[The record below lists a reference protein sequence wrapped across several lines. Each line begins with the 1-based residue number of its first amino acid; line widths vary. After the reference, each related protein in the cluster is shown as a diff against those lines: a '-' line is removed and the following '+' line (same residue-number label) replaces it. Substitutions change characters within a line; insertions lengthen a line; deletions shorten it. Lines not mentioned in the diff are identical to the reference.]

1 MATKTINI
9 FPIKIMLDTNIPGA
23 AGATSSA
30 TSDTSGANSG
40 SDPSSFIPFDK
51 SLIHSSAGPGSVPLQ
66 TGSFNNYPYFTMDVK
81 YPETYLQNLPYDKR
95 FEFFFNKQMMTRVL
109 KSQPVLQSLSD
120 SSSSADAEVAV
131 KSYDSTPNAYNEL
144 IQKLKLPQETNA
156 SIDEVVKYISNKI
169 TELGIQTKLA
179 AESGNPTRK
188 TTAKWTPKVFTDNVP
203 KLLDFFGGLNSV
215 KPNADVSGVLNILN
229 DVNNM
234 QLANITELTQI
245 QPDVEL
251 LKKIGKINTEI
262 QTQYIQDGNQD
273 KIKSIVTDVLTAMKK
288 KIDKES
294 KSQKSEIQQ
303 NQNTQNDMRIKN
315 QQYEN
320 GEFNI
325 LCMIRT
331 LFSTKYPFSGNNL
344 SSFQMIVKRNPE
356 FNFKFSDFL
365 PGFVKEAFQPI
376 TYTYLKINGKIY
388 TVTQTVWINDIYN
401 HPDYKV
407 LVQKFQTLMAWKEN
421 ERIKLEKDIGEQM
434 KKFKSPEK
442 NKSQEHNFTESDI
455 TDISGQIKGFDD
467 PNITR
472 EIQTSYI
479 NFNNA
484 IKTMIKAIEAFNTS
498 INGTDIMVILDNANN
513 LKMAYDDL
521 LKLGFKP
528 KQRYTTIINNIQ
540 KQLDIVQTNEF
551 ILNNYMKTEGINLNY
566 ENEKDIYKQRLK
578 EKFGKYVDF
587 AETIKQFTVP
597 NKETTNVFLQETVD
611 KFLKNTDNVFNDIMN
626 IEKFGSIPQGLPTY
640 EKKVFEKRKNTGI
653 TIVYDKN
660 QPIYEIFLQVN
671 CIGGELTDDN
681 KSAIDCLY
689 KDDFLGNRMEYL
701 VNESVSNIWEINT
714 NRVYFDL
721 EDARVQEKIQSAAT
735 ATAAA
740 AVGKQAPNT
749 LPKTPAKKGGTRK
762 ARAEFIK
769 HYGTRRF
776 RW

>member
-9 FPIKIMLDTNIPGA
+9 YPIKIMLDTNIPGA
-23 AGATSSA
+23 
-30 TSDTSGANSG
+30 TSGAEA
-40 SDPSSFIPFDK
+40 SSFIPFDK
-51 SLIHSSAGPGSVPLQ
+51 SLIHSSAGPGSVSLQ

-95 FEFFFNKQMMTRVL
+95 YEFFFNKQMMTRVL
-109 KSQPVLQSLSD
+109 KSQPVLQLSSD
-120 SSSSADAEVAV
+120 SNSSADAEVAV
-131 KSYDSTPNAYNEL
+131 MSDDSAPNAYNEL

-156 SIDEVVKYISNKI
+156 SIDEVIKDISNKI
-169 TELGIQTKLA
+169 TELRKHIKLA
-179 AESGNPTRK
+179 AESGSPPRETS
-188 TTAKWTPKVFTDNVP
+188 AKWTPKVFTDNVP
-203 KLLDFFGGLNSV
+203 KLLDFFEGLNSV
-215 KPNADVSGVLNILN
+215 KPNADVSNMLNILN

-245 QPDVEL
+245 QPDL
-251 LKKIGKINTEI
+251 LKKIGKTSNKITNDI
-262 QTQYIQDGNQD
+262 DIS
-273 KIKSIVTDVLTAMKK
+273 KIKSIVTEVLTAMKK
-288 KIDKES
+288 KIDEES

-376 TYTYLKINGKIY
+376 TYTYLKLKGKVY

-434 KKFKSPEK
+434 KKFKNPEK

-455 TDISGQIKGFDD
+455 TDISKQKKEFDATE
-467 PNITR
+467 ITR
-472 EIQTSYI
+472 EIQTAYI

-484 IKTMIKAIEAFNTS
+484 IETMIKAIQNFNTS

-540 KQLDIVQTNEF
+540 KQLDIVQTDEF

-587 AETIKQFTVP
+587 AETIKQFTLP

-611 KFLKNTDNVFNDIMN
+611 NFLYNRDNVFNDIMN

-721 EDARVQEKIQSAAT
+721 EDARVQEKIQAAAAT
-735 ATAAA
+735 TAATAA

-749 LPKTPAKKGGTRK
+749 LPKTPVKKGGTRK
-762 ARAEFIK
+762 ARTEFIK

>member
-23 AGATSSA
+23 AGAASSA
-30 TSDTSGANSG
+30 TSDSSGANSG

-81 YPETYLQNLPYDKR
+81 YPETYLLSIPYDKR

-120 SSSSADAEVAV
+120 SSSTS
-131 KSYDSTPNAYNEL
+131 SSSSSTDEKDIQQKENDTNKYVEL
-144 IQKLKLPQETNA
+144 IRKLNLESGTDITKIIENK
-156 SIDEVVKYISNKI
+156 SNEISNKFQKLSNQI
-169 TELGIQTKLA
+169 KKVVEKNRQDRQVSNTKL
-179 AESGNPTRK
+179 EPEVLSNLVK
-188 TTAKWTPKVFTDNVP
+188 
-203 KLLDFFGGLNSV
+203 FFESV
-215 KPNADVSGVLNILN
+215 KSTPEVSSVLTILN
-229 DVNNM
+229 
-234 QLANITELTQI
+234 LANQKELTEMS
-245 QPDVEL
+245 PKE
-251 LKKIGKINTEI
+251 IGEIYREITDYDKAKIN
-262 QTQYIQDGNQD
+262 
-273 KIKSIVTDVLTAMKK
+273 KIVTDVLTAMKDE
-288 KIDKES
+288 IDKETNKES
-294 KSQKSEIQQ
+294 ATKKQEAESQKREV
-303 NQNTQNDMRIKN
+303 TQDANMRIKK

-325 LCMIRT
+325 LCMIRI

-365 PGFVKEAFQPI
+365 PGFVREAIQPI
-376 TYTYLKINGKIY
+376 TYTYLKIKGKVY

-407 LVQKFQTLMAWKEN
+407 LVQKFQTLMSWKEN
-421 ERIKLEKDIGEQM
+421 ERIKLEKDIGDQM
-434 KKFKSPEK
+434 GKFKSPS
-442 NKSQEHNFTESDI
+442 NSFTDADI
-455 TDISGQIKGFDD
+455 TDIGAQKKEFKD
-467 PNITR
+467 NFTR

-479 NFNNA
+479 TFNNA
-484 IKTMIKAIEAFNTS
+484 IDAMINAIRSFNES
-498 INGTDIMVILDNANN
+498 ITGTDIDVILDNANN

-521 LKLGFKP
+521 LKLGFKT
-528 KQRYTTIINNIQ
+528 KQKYTTIITSIQ
-540 KQLDIVQTNEF
+540 KQLDIVQTDEY
-551 ILNNYMKTEGINLNY
+551 ILKNYISPPEINMNY
-566 ENEKDIYKQRLK
+566 ENEKDLYKQRLQQ
-578 EKFGKYVDF
+578 KFGKYVDF
-587 AETIKQFTVP
+587 TETIKQFISP
-597 NKETTNVFLQETVD
+597 NKESTNVFLQETID
-611 KFLKNTDNVFNDIMN
+611 RYKSNTSNVFNDIMN
-626 IEKFGSIPQGLPTY
+626 IEKFGSIPQGLPTD
-640 EKKVFEKRKNTGI
+640 EKKIFEKRKNTGI

-660 QPIYEIFLQVN
+660 QPIYEIFLLVN

-721 EDARVQEKIQSAAT
+721 EDARVQQKIE

-740 AVGKQAPNT
+740 GKQQAQVSRQSQA
-749 LPKTPAKKGGTRK
+749 PAKKGGTRK
-762 ARAEFIK
+762 ARADFIK
-769 HYGTRRF
+769 HYGGTRRV

>member
-95 FEFFFNKQMMTRVL
+95 YEFFFNKQMMTRVL
-109 KSQPVLQSLSD
+109 KSQPVLQLSSD

-131 KSYDSTPNAYNEL
+131 KSDDSTPNAYNEL

-169 TELGIQTKLA
+169 TELRKQIKLA
-179 AESGNPTRK
+179 AEMNMDKTSKWNPE
-188 TTAKWTPKVFTDNVP
+188 VFKKNVP
-203 KLLDFFGGLNSV
+203 ELLDFFEGLNSV

-234 QLANITELTQI
+234 QLANTTELTQI
-245 QPDVEL
+245 QPDVIN
-251 LKKIGKINTEI
+251 KIGKISNKITNDI
-262 QTQYIQDGNQD
+262 DMS
-273 KIKSIVTDVLTAMKK
+273 KIKSIVTEVLTAMKK

-294 KSQKSEIQQ
+294 KSQKSEIQE

-376 TYTYLKINGKIY
+376 TYTYLRINGKVY

-421 ERIKLEKDIGEQM
+421 ERIKLEKDIGDQM
-434 KKFKSPEK
+434 GKFKSPSNSFTDDDIKDIRVQEK
-442 NKSQEHNFTESDI
+442 PFN
-455 TDISGQIKGFDD
+455 DD
-467 PNITR
+467 ITR
-472 EIQTSYI
+472 EIRTSYI
-479 NFNNA
+479 TFNNA
-484 IKTMIKAIEAFNTS
+484 IDAMIKAINSFNKS
-498 INGTDIMVILDNANN
+498 IAGTDIDVILDNANN

-721 EDARVQEKIQSAAT
+721 EDARVQEKIQAAT
-735 ATAAA
+735 AATTAATA
-740 AVGKQAPNT
+740 AVGKQAPNI
-749 LPKTPAKKGGTRK
+749 LPKTPVKKGGTRK
-762 ARAEFIK
+762 ARTEFIK

>member
-81 YPETYLQNLPYDKR
+81 YPETYLLSIPYDKR

-120 SSSSADAEVAV
+120 SNSTSSS
-131 KSYDSTPNAYNEL
+131 SSSTDEKDIQQKENDTNKYVEL
-144 IQKLKLPQETNA
+144 IRKLDLKHESGSDITKIIEKKSN
-156 SIDEVVKYISNKI
+156 DISNKFQ
-169 TELGIQTKLA
+169 ELSKQIKIVAERNRPDPRDTNTKL
-179 AESGNPTRK
+179 
-188 TTAKWTPKVFTDNVP
+188 VP
-203 KLLDFFGGLNSV
+203 
-215 KPNADVSGVLNILN
+215 
-229 DVNNM
+229 
-234 QLANITELTQI
+234 
-245 QPDVEL
+245 EL
-251 LKKIGKINTEI
+251 LKNNLSDLLKFFESVKSTPEVSSVLKILNLANQKELTEIPPKEIAGINREITDYDKGKI
-262 QTQYIQDGNQD
+262 
-273 KIKSIVTDVLTAMKK
+273 KKIVTDVLTAMKD
-288 KIDKES
+288 KIDKETNKES
-294 KSQKSEIQQ
+294 ATKKQEAESQKREV
-303 NQNTQNDMRIKN
+303 TQDANMRIKK

-325 LCMIRT
+325 LCMIRI

-365 PGFVKEAFQPI
+365 PGFVREAIQPI
-376 TYTYLKINGKIY
+376 TYTYLKIKGKVY

-434 KKFKSPEK
+434 KKFKSPS
-442 NKSQEHNFTESDI
+442 NSFTDDDI
-455 TDISGQIKGFDD
+455 KDIRVQRKPFNDD
-467 PNITR
+467 ITR
-472 EIQTSYI
+472 EIRTSYI
-479 NFNNA
+479 TFNNA
-484 IKTMIKAIEAFNTS
+484 IDAMINAINSFNKS
-498 INGTDIMVILDNANN
+498 IAGTDIDVILDNANN

-540 KQLDIVQTNEF
+540 KQLDIVQTDEF

-597 NKETTNVFLQETVD
+597 NKETTNIFLQETVD
-611 KFLKNTDNVFNDIMN
+611 NFLYNTSNVFNDIMN

-721 EDARVQEKIQSAAT
+721 EDARVQEKIQAAT
-735 ATAAA
+735 ATTTAAA

-762 ARAEFIK
+762 ARTEFIK

>member
-1 MATKTINI
+1 
-9 FPIKIMLDTNIPGA
+9 
-23 AGATSSA
+23 
-30 TSDTSGANSG
+30 
-40 SDPSSFIPFDK
+40 
-51 SLIHSSAGPGSVPLQ
+51 
-66 TGSFNNYPYFTMDVK
+66 MDVK

-95 FEFFFNKQMMTRVL
+95 YEFFFNKQMMTRIL
-109 KSQPVLQSLSD
+109 KSQPVLQLSSN

-131 KSYDSTPNAYNEL
+131 KSDDSTPNAYTEL

-169 TELGIQTKLA
+169 TELRKQIKLA
-179 AESGNPTRK
+179 AESGSPPRPTS
-188 TTAKWTPKVFTDNVP
+188 AKWTPKVFTDNVP
-203 KLLDFFGGLNSV
+203 KLLDFFEGLNSV
-215 KPNADVSGVLNILN
+215 KPNADVSDVLNILN
-229 DVNNM
+229 DVTNM
-234 QLANITELTQI
+234 QLANTTELTQI
-245 QPDVEL
+245 QPDL
-251 LKKIGKINTEI
+251 LKKIGNINTEI
-262 QTQYIQDGNQD
+262 QTLYENQD
-273 KIKSIVTDVLTAMKK
+273 KIKSIVTEVLTAMKK
-288 KIDKES
+288 KIDEES
-294 KSQKSEIQQ
+294 KSQKSEIQE

-421 ERIKLEKDIGEQM
+421 ERIKLEKDIKKQM
-434 KKFKSPEK
+434 EKFKDPKKF
-442 NKSQEHNFTESDI
+442 KSQEHNFTESDI
-455 TDISGQIKGFDD
+455 TDISGQKKVFDAT
-467 PNITR
+467 NITR

-484 IKTMIKAIEAFNTS
+484 INTMISMIEAFNTS

-540 KQLDIVQTNEF
+540 KQLDIVQTDEF
-551 ILNNYMKTEGINLNY
+551 ILNNYMNTEGINLNY

-587 AETIKQFTVP
+587 AETIKQFTRP

-611 KFLKNTDNVFNDIMN
+611 NFLLNTDNVFNDIMN

-660 QPIYEIFLQVN
+660 QSIYEIFLQVN

-740 AVGKQAPNT
+740 VGKQAPNT

-762 ARAEFIK
+762 ARTEFIK

>member
-95 FEFFFNKQMMTRVL
+95 YEFFFNKQMMTRVL
-109 KSQPVLQSLSD
+109 KSQPVLQLS
-120 SSSSADAEVAV
+120 SVSRSSADAEVAV
-131 KSYDSTPNAYNEL
+131 NSDDSTPNAYNEL

-169 TELGIQTKLA
+169 TELRKQIKLA
-179 AESGNPTRK
+179 AEMNMDKISKWNPE
-188 TTAKWTPKVFTDNVP
+188 VFKKNVP
-203 KLLDFFGGLNSV
+203 ELLDFFGGLNSV
-215 KPNADVSGVLNILN
+215 KPNDDVYDMLNILN

-245 QPDVEL
+245 EPDVI
-251 LKKIGKINTEI
+251 KKIIKTNNKITNDI
-262 QTQYIQDGNQD
+262 DMS

-294 KSQKSEIQQ
+294 KSQKSEIQ
-303 NQNTQNDMRIKN
+303 RIKN

-344 SSFQMIVKRNPE
+344 SSFQMIVNRNPE

-376 TYTYLKINGKIY
+376 TYTYLRINGKIY

-421 ERIKLEKDIGEQM
+421 ERIKLEDDIRKQM
-434 KKFKSPEK
+434 EKFKSPNNPEK

-455 TDISGQIKGFDD
+455 TDISEQKKPFDD

-472 EIQTSYI
+472 EIRTAYI

-484 IKTMIKAIEAFNTS
+484 IDTMIKAIRSFNTS
-498 INGTDIMVILDNANN
+498 INETDIILDNANN

-540 KQLDIVQTNEF
+540 KQ
-551 ILNNYMKTEGINLNY
+551 
-566 ENEKDIYKQRLK
+566 
-578 EKFGKYVDF
+578 
-587 AETIKQFTVP
+587 
-597 NKETTNVFLQETVD
+597 
-611 KFLKNTDNVFNDIMN
+611 
-626 IEKFGSIPQGLPTY
+626 
-640 EKKVFEKRKNTGI
+640 
-653 TIVYDKN
+653 
-660 QPIYEIFLQVN
+660 
-671 CIGGELTDDN
+671 
-681 KSAIDCLY
+681 
-689 KDDFLGNRMEYL
+689 
-701 VNESVSNIWEINT
+701 
-714 NRVYFDL
+714 
-721 EDARVQEKIQSAAT
+721 
-735 ATAAA
+735 
-740 AVGKQAPNT
+740 
-749 LPKTPAKKGGTRK
+749 
-762 ARAEFIK
+762 
-769 HYGTRRF
+769 
-776 RW
+776 

>member
-9 FPIKIMLDTNIPGA
+9 YPIKIMLDTNIPGA
-23 AGATSSA
+23 TPGATSGA
-30 TSDTSGANSG
+30 TSGA
-40 SDPSSFIPFDK
+40 DAASFIPFDK
-51 SLIHSSAGPGSVPLQ
+51 SLIHSSAGPGSAPLQ

-95 FEFFFNKQMMTRVL
+95 YEFFFNKQMMTRVL
-109 KSQPVLQSLSD
+109 KSQPVLQLSSD

-131 KSYDSTPNAYNEL
+131 KSDDSTPNAYNEL

-156 SIDEVVKYISNKI
+156 SIDEVIKDISNKI
-169 TELGIQTKLA
+169 TELRKQIKLA
-179 AESGNPTRK
+179 AESGSPSRETS
-188 TTAKWTPKVFTDNVP
+188 AKWTPKVFTDNVP
-203 KLLDFFGGLNSV
+203 KLLDFFEGLNSV

-262 QTQYIQDGNQD
+262 TNDIDMS
-273 KIKSIVTDVLTAMKK
+273 KIKSIVTGVLTAMKK
-288 KIDKES
+288 KIDEES
-294 KSQKSEIQQ
+294 KIQKSEIQQ

-434 KKFKSPEK
+434 KKFKDPEK

-455 TDISGQIKGFDD
+455 TEISGQIKGFDD

-721 EDARVQEKIQSAAT
+721 EDARVQEKIQAAT
-735 ATAAA
+735 ATTASA

-749 LPKTPAKKGGTRK
+749 LPKTPVKKGGTRK
-762 ARAEFIK
+762 ARTEFIK